1 MVGDESLKRSK
12 AFLLISYGLLIVFG
26 AAVLLDRGIAEAASG
41 FAEGISDWSESGPS
55 RYNAYLVSF
64 LISIFG
70 NTTVFVPIPYTAVVF
85 IMTSQVGLDP
95 LLLGLISGLG
105 AAMGELTSYALGAG
119 GGRYLEGHG
128 YSKRFSSLHTFLLE
142 HRRLVPLVI
151 YLFAATPLPD
161 DIIMVPLG
169 IIRYGLMR
177 TLIPCFLGKTT
188 LLIIIGFI
196 GSFLSGLGESL
207 LGDPVTGILFDLATI
222 AFIITSVYVIVE
234 YDWSK
239 LLEKATEKPVQSA
252 HYQRPDLCVPP

>member
-1 MVGDESLKRSK
+1 LKRSK
-12 AFLLISYGLLIVFG
+12 AFLLISYGLLVTFG
-26 AAVLLDRGIAEAASG
+26 AVALVDRGIAESISG
-41 FAEGISDWSESGPS
+41 FTKGIRDWGERSPS

-70 NTTVFVPIPYTAVVF
+70 NTTIFIPFPYTAFIF
-85 IMTSQVGLDP
+85 IMTSQMGLDP
-95 LLLGLISGLG
+95 ILLGLISGLG
-105 AAMGELTSYALGAG
+105 AAIGELTSYVLGAG

-169 IIRYGLMR
+169 IIRYGLMPS
-177 TLIPCFLGKTT
+177 LIPCFLGKTT
-188 LLIIIGFI
+188 LLILIGYF
-196 GSFLSGLGESL
+196 GRFLSGLGESL
-207 LGDPVTGILFDLATI
+207 QEDPVTGILFDLVTI
-222 AFIITSVYVIVE
+222 AFIITMVYVIVE

-239 LLEKATEKPVQSA
+239 LLKRAAK
-252 HYQRPDLCVPP
+252 

>member
-1 MVGDESLKRSK
+1 MVGEILRVVSVGDESLKRSK
-12 AFLLISYGLLIVFG
+12 AFLLISYGLLVTFG
-26 AAVLLDRGIAEAASG
+26 AAALIDRGIAESISG
-41 FAEGISDWSESGPS
+41 FANVIRDWGESGPS

-70 NTTVFVPIPYTAVVF
+70 NTTIFIPFPYTAFVF
-85 IMTSQVGLDP
+85 IMTSQLGLDP

-105 AAMGELTSYALGAG
+105 AAIGELSSYALGAG
-119 GGRYLEGHG
+119 GGRYLESHG

-151 YLFAATPLPD
+151 YLFAASPLPD

-177 TLIPCFLGKTT
+177 TLVPCFLGKTT
-188 LLIIIGFI
+188 LLIIIGYF

-207 LGDPVTGILFDLATI
+207 LEDPVTGILFDLVTI
-222 AFIITSVYVIVE
+222 AFIITLVYVIVE

-239 LLEKATEKPVQSA
+239 LLEKAAEKPPQSA
-252 HYQRPDLCVPP
+252 L